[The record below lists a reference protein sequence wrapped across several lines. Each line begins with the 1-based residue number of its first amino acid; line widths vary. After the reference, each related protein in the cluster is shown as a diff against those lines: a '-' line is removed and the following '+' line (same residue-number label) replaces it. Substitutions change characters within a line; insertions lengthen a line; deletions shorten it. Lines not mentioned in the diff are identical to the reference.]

1 MVESNFHSLT
11 AAAKHTGGR
20 IRTTVGKEEDDGPR
34 NFCFAAN
41 KILSDGLGGMGL
53 SEGLQLGL
61 SEGLQPHEKPKAEEG
76 RKLRLSFSSA
86 SQQQNHAHDDRRHTV

>member
-1 MVESNFHSLT
+1 MVPET
-11 AAAKHTGGR
+11 
-20 IRTTVGKEEDDGPR
+20 
-34 NFCFAAN
+34 FCFAAN